1 MIIFPLSWPGK
12 VVLILIMIIIGLI
25 FWGMMRP
32 EMFRRWFG
40 QKKYEKMEQKINE
53 KKNGK

>member
-1 MIIFPLSWPGK
+1 
-12 VVLILIMIIIGLI
+12 MIIIGMI

-32 EMFRRWFG
+32 EMFRKWFG